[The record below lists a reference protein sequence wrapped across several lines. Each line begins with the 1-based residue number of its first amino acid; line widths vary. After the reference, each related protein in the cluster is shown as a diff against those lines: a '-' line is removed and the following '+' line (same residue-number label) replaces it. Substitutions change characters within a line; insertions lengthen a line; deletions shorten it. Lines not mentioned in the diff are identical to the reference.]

1 MTMTTP
7 LSQTTVIQAAKEA
20 FFASMPNHFQRL
32 QWDSE
37 QLARLQT
44 RRLRVLLRVAVD
56 RSAFHAGRL
65 GGIDP
70 DNATIDLLPSL
81 PPMTK
86 AEMMGAYDDV
96 VTDHRITLEGLQRHL
111 DELGDEPVLHLDEFV
126 VLASGGSSGV
136 RGIYANDL
144 KGASEQMAAVVRA
157 GLATVAAMMGWPLPG
172 PIPTA
177 IVAAASCVHAT
188 RALSSTFLDGRM
200 NAITF
205 APATLPF
212 AEIVRRVAAAQPMLL
227 IGYPSLIAR
236 LADEQLD
243 GRLSIRPMAVTVTS
257 EHLTA
262 DCAARISAGFGVP
275 PTNSYGTSE
284 GLMGT
289 APPGSPVFDF
299 ASDLAVVEFMDAS
312 DRPVAPGE
320 AAHHVLVTNLTN
332 TVQPM
337 IRYRIDDVMTE
348 SPASPDHGH
357 QRASLEGR
365 TDEQLTLA
373 GTIVHPLTIR
383 SALVAGG
390 GVNEYQVR
398 ATGRAVAVDVVTS
411 GSADLRDIEK
421 RLATAIGRAGA
432 PGVKVTVRSVDA
444 IARDPR
450 TGKARRFVTT

>member
-20 FFASMPNHFQRL
+20 FFASMPDHFQRL

-44 RRLRVLLRVAVD
+44 QRLHELLRVAVD
-56 RSAFHAGRL
+56 RSAFRHGRL
-65 GGIDP
+65 GDLDP
-70 DNATIDLLPSL
+70 ETATLDLLPSL

-96 VTDHRITLEGLQRHL
+96 VTDRRITLEGLQHHL
-111 DELGDEPVLHLDEFV
+111 DEVGDEPVLHLDEFV

-136 RGIYANDL
+136 RGIYASDL
-144 KGASEQMAAVVRA
+144 KAASEQMAAVVRG
-157 GLATVAAMMGWPLPG
+157 GLARVAAMMDWPLPG
-172 PIPTA
+172 PIPTT

-200 NAITF
+200 NTITF

-243 GRLSIRPMAVTVTS
+243 GRLSIEPMAVTVTS

-262 DCAARISAGFGVP
+262 DSAARISAGFGVP

-289 APPGSPVFDF
+289 PSRFAGVRLRQRSRRRRVRGRIRSPGLPRRGGAPRARRRPRQHRAADDPLPHRRRDDRESGVTRSRPPASEPGGTHRR
-299 ASDLAVVEFMDAS
+299 AADAGRD
-312 DRPVAPGE
+312 DRPPVDHPIGAGGRRWRERISGTGHRQGGRRQRGDLRVGGPTGHRE
-320 AAHHVLVTNLTN
+320 AARNGDRQGWST
-332 TVQPM
+332 
-337 IRYRIDDVMTE
+337 RSE
-348 SPASPDHGH
+348 G
-357 QRASLEGR
+357 QR
-365 TDEQLTLA
+365 
-373 GTIVHPLTIR
+373 P
-383 SALVAGG
+383 
-390 GVNEYQVR
+390 
-398 ATGRAVAVDVVTS
+398 
-411 GSADLRDIEK
+411 
-421 RLATAIGRAGA
+421 IGR
-432 PGVKVTVRSVDA
+432 RHR
-444 IARDPR
+444 RDPR